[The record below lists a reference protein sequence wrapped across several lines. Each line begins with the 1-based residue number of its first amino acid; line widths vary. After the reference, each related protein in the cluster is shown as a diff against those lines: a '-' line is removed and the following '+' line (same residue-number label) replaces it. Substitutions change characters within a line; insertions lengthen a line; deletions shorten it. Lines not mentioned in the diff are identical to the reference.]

1 MTFYSGGRLLAVLHT
16 KPEWK
21 VAGELLLS
29 SRVREGAK
37 GELGRLWRPLLDE
50 GPRPIS
56 PAERALHPRFP
67 SAKLYAFERTSER
80 NRQIY

>member
-1 MTFYSGGRLLAVLHT
+1 MTSGGRLLAVLHT

-21 VAGELLLS
+21 VAGDLLLS
-29 SRVREGAK
+29 PRMREGAK
-37 GELGRLWRPLLDE
+37 AELGRLWRPLLDAE

-67 SAKLYAFERTSER
+67 SAKLYAFERTAER